1 MKQFALQLLHGMR
14 EREIGH
20 EREDVAVAV
29 EESQGSGDV
38 AAGLGIRLRKL
49 RTSAG
54 LSQSDLAAGRF
65 SKEYLSQIE
74 RGKTRPTADTVSW
87 LAEQLGV
94 DADLLVTGVSA
105 SERSRWEAQ
114 LARASALSESREY
127 TAAAPQFSRVRETAQ
142 AAGAKDLELRALSGE
157 AWARL
162 QDGELKEAAAL
173 LAEARALSEEPQFS
187 DIERA
192 DVLFRLGACR
202 YQLSSIS
209 TALGLFDAALE
220 LAERSDLPDDLLRA
234 QIFRWR
240 SRCYRRQRD
249 WQAAREDVERALELA
264 EGLSDRR
271 AAAQVYFQAS
281 LVAEREGHWVLART
295 YAERARTYYEEL
307 ADRENVGRL
316 LNNLGGLT
324 YLLGRPDQAIEYLQD
339 SLRVLLDEGI
349 DEEAAHVI
357 TSLAEIYVDTERPVE
372 AEQQARRALELLGT
386 REDFISEIGTA
397 QLTLGR
403 ALLGQGRLDEAQ
415 ETLADADSSFE
426 QMSSTSHRAAA
437 WVALGDVAARRGDDR
452 EAARLYRRAA
462 ETLQDFRF

>member
-1 MKQFALQLLHGMR
+1 MTSR
-14 EREIGH
+14 ERSEQA
-20 EREDVAVAV
+20 ERRAVSVSEPAGLPEAAEGLGKRV
-29 EESQGSGDV
+29 RTLRG
-38 AAGLGIRLRKL
+38 AAGL
-49 RTSAG
+49 T
-54 LSQSDLAAGRF
+54 QTELAAGRF

-74 RGKTRPTADTVSW
+74 RGKTRPTVETVTW
-87 LAEQLGV
+87 LAERLGV
-94 DADLLVTGVSA
+94 DATLLLTGVSA
-105 SERSRWEAQ
+105 TERSRWEAT
-114 LARASALSESREY
+114 LARAAALNEQYRYAEAVPEFAQVR
-127 TAAAPQFSRVRETAQ
+127 TAAQ
-142 AAGAKDLELRALSGE
+142 AAGVKELELRALAGE
-157 AWARL
+157 GWARL
-162 QDGELKEAAAL
+162 QEGELKEAATLLSEARS
-173 LAEARALSEEPQFS
+173 LAEDARFS

-209 TALGLFDAALE
+209 TAVGLLDAALE
-220 LAERSDLPDDLLRA
+220 LADRSELPSDQLRA

-249 WQAAREDVERALELA
+249 WQAAREDVERALELV
-264 EGLSDRR
+264 EGLNDRR

-281 LVAEREGHWVLART
+281 LVAEREGHWVLARS
-295 YAERARTYYEEL
+295 YAERARAYYEEL

-324 YLLGRPDQAIEYLQD
+324 YLLGRPDDAIAYLKD

-357 TSLAEIYVDTERPVE
+357 TSLAEVYLGTGRPVD
-372 AEQQARRALELLGT
+372 AETQARRALELLGD
-386 REDFISEIGTA
+386 RADFLAEIGTA

-403 ALLGQGRLDEAQ
+403 ALLEQDRLDEAQ
-415 ETLADADSSFE
+415 GMLAAADSSFE
-426 QMSSTSHRAAA
+426 QLSSTSHRAAA
-437 WVALGDVAARRGDDR
+437 WVALGDVAAKRDDDR

>member
-1 MKQFALQLLHGMR
+1 MKGR
-14 EREIGH
+14 ERAHDEEHG
-20 EREDVAVAV
+20 AVAV
-29 EESQGSGDV
+29 ELGS
-38 AAGLGIRLRKL
+38 RLRKL
-49 RTSAG
+49 RTTAG
-54 LSQSDLAAGRF
+54 LTQTELAGGRF

-74 RGKTRPTADTVSW
+74 RGRTRPTPDTVAW

-94 DADLLVTGVSA
+94 DADLLLTGVSA
-105 SERSRWEAQ
+105 SERNRWEAQ
-114 LARASALSESREY
+114 LARAEALSEQY
-127 TAAAPQFSRVRETAQ
+127 AFAAAAPEFAETRTLAR
-142 AAGAKDLELRALSGE
+142 AAGAKELELRALTGE
-157 AWARL
+157 GWARL
-162 QDGELKEAAAL
+162 QEGELKDAAVL
-173 LAEARALSEEPQFS
+173 LTEARTLSEESRFS

-209 TALGLFDAALE
+209 TAIALFDAALE
-220 LAERSDLPDDLLRA
+220 LADRSELPNDILRA

-281 LVAEREGHWVLART
+281 LVAEREGHWVLARS
-295 YAERARTYYEEL
+295 YAERARAYYEEL

-324 YLLGRPDQAIEYLQD
+324 YLLGKPDKAIEYLQD

-357 TSLAEIYVDTERPVE
+357 TSLAEIYVDTDRPVE
-372 AEQQARRALELLGT
+372 AETQARRALEMLGT
-386 REDFISEIGTA
+386 RADFLSEIGTA

-403 ALLGQGRLDEAQ
+403 ALLEQGRLEEAQ
-415 ETLADADSSFE
+415 ETLAAADRSFE

>member
-1 MKQFALQLLHGMR
+1 M
-14 EREIGH
+14 
-20 EREDVAVAV
+20 
-29 EESQGSGDV
+29 
-38 AAGLGIRLRKL
+38 AAGSKGIAENTGAVVELGSRLRKL

-54 LSQSDLAAGRF
+54 LTQTELAGGRF

-74 RGKTRPTADTVSW
+74 RGKTRPTPDTVDW
-87 LAEQLGV
+87 LAERLGV
-94 DADLLVTGVSA
+94 DADLLVSGVST

-114 LARASALSESREY
+114 LARAEALSEQYEF
-127 TAAAPQFSRVRETAQ
+127 AAARPEFAEVRTLAR
-142 AAGAKDLELRALSGE
+142 AAGAKELELRALTGE
-157 AWARL
+157 GWARL
-162 QDGELKEAAAL
+162 QEGELKDAAAL
-173 LAEARALSEEPQFS
+173 LTEARTLSEDARFS

-209 TALGLFDAALE
+209 TAIALFDAALDLADRSE
-220 LAERSDLPDDLLRA
+220 LPNDLLRA

-281 LVAEREGHWVLART
+281 LVAEREGHWVLARS
-295 YAERARTYYEEL
+295 YAERARAYYEEL

-324 YLLGRPDQAIEYLQD
+324 YLLGKPDQAIEYLQD

-357 TSLAEIYVDTERPVE
+357 TSLAEIYVDTGRPAE
-372 AEQQARRALELLGT
+372 AEAQARRALEMLGT
-386 REDFISEIGTA
+386 RADFLSEIGTA

-403 ALLGQGRLDEAQ
+403 ALLDQGRLEEAQ
-415 ETLADADSSFE
+415 ETLAAADSSFE

>member
-1 MKQFALQLLHGMR
+1 MGSR
-14 EREIGH
+14 ERGREL
-20 EREDVAVAV
+20 EDVAVAV
-29 EESQGSGDV
+29 AESQGSEGV

-54 LSQSDLAAGRF
+54 LSQSELAAGRF

-74 RGKTRPTADTVSW
+74 RGKTRPTAETVAW
-87 LAEQLGV
+87 LAERLGI
-94 DADLLVTGVSA
+94 DADLLRTGISA
-105 SERSRWEAQ
+105 GERNRWEAQ
-114 LARASALSESREY
+114 LARAAALSERYEY
-127 TAAAPQFSRVRETAQ
+127 AAAAPEFAQVRD
-142 AAGAKDLELRALSGE
+142 AARATGAKDLELRALTGE
-157 AWARL
+157 AWALL

-173 LAEARALSEEPQFS
+173 LTDARALSEEPQFS

-271 AAAQVYFQAS
+271 TAAQVYFQAS

-307 ADRENVGRL
+307 ADRQNVGRL

-357 TSLAEIYVDTERPVE
+357 TSLAEIYVDTDRPAE
-372 AEQQARRALELLGT
+372 AEQQARRALELLGA
-386 REDFISEIGTA
+386 RQDFISEIGTA

-415 ETLADADSSFE
+415 ETLVVADSSFE

>member
-1 MKQFALQLLHGMR
+1 MVSR
-14 EREIGH
+14 EPRQHH
-20 EREDVAVAV
+20 EHEAVARAGTLV
-29 EESQGSGDV
+29 T
-38 AAGLGIRLRKL
+38 AADLGGRVRAL

-54 LSQSDLAAGRF
+54 LSQTDLAGGRF
-65 SKEYLSQIE
+65 SKEYMSQIE
-74 RGKTRPTADTVSW
+74 RGKTHPTPDTVAW

-94 DADLLVTGVSA
+94 DADLLFTGVS
-105 SERSRWEAQ
+105 STERDRWDAM
-114 LARASALSESREY
+114 LARAAALSERYEF
-127 TAAAPQFSRVRETAQ
+127 AAAVPQFAEVSSAAR

-157 AWARL
+157 GWARL
-162 QDGELKEAAAL
+162 QEGDIKEAAVL
-173 LAEARALSEEPQFS
+173 LTEARALAEDQRFS

-192 DVLFRLGACR
+192 EILFRLGACR

-209 TALGLFDAALE
+209 TALGLFDAALD
-220 LAERSDLPDDLLRA
+220 LADRSDLPSDLLRA
-234 QIFRWR
+234 QILRWR

-281 LVAEREGHWVLART
+281 LVAEREGHWVLARS
-295 YAERARTYYEEL
+295 YAERARAYYEEL

-324 YLLGRPDQAIEYLQD
+324 YLLGRPDEAITYLQD
-339 SLRVLLDEGI
+339 SLRVLLDEGV

-372 AEQQARRALELLGT
+372 AETQARKALEMLGG
-386 REDFISEIGTA
+386 RDDFIAEIGTA

-403 ALLGQGRLDEAQ
+403 ALLAQGRLDEAQ
-415 ETLADADSSFE
+415 EMLANADSSFE

-437 WVALGDVAARRGDDR
+437 WVALGDVAATRGDDR

>member
-1 MKQFALQLLHGMR
+1 MGSR
-14 EREIGH
+14 ERGH
-20 EREDVAVAV
+20 ELEDVAVAAV
-29 EESQGSGDV
+29 AESQGSEDV
-38 AAGLGIRLRKL
+38 AAGLGIRLRKF

-54 LSQSDLAAGRF
+54 LSQSELAAGRF

-74 RGKTRPTADTVSW
+74 RGKTRPTPETVVW
-87 LAEQLGV
+87 LAERLGV
-94 DADLLVTGVSA
+94 DADLLRTGVSA
-105 SERSRWEAQ
+105 SERNRWEAQ
-114 LARASALSESREY
+114 LARAAALSERYEY
-127 TAAAPQFSRVRETAQ
+127 AAAAPEFAQVRD
-142 AAGAKDLELRALSGE
+142 AARATGAKDLELRALAGE
-157 AWARL
+157 AWALL
-162 QDGELKEAAAL
+162 QEGGLKEAAAL
-173 LAEARALSEEPQFS
+173 LTDARSLSEEPQFS

-357 TSLAEIYVDTERPVE
+357 TSLAEIYVDTDRPVE
-372 AEQQARRALELLGT
+372 AEQQARRALELLGA

-415 ETLADADSSFE
+415 EVLVAADSSFE

>member
-1 MKQFALQLLHGMR
+1 MAGR
-14 EREIGH
+14 EHGH
-20 EREDVAVAV
+20 EGEQGAVAV
-29 EESQGSGDV
+29 ELGSRLRNLRTT
-38 AAGLGIRLRKL
+38 AGLTQTEL
-49 RTSAG
+49 AG
-54 LSQSDLAAGRF
+54 GRF

-74 RGKTRPTADTVSW
+74 RGKTRPTTDTVAW
-87 LAEQLGV
+87 LAERLGV
-94 DADLLVTGVSA
+94 DADLLLTGVSA
-105 SERSRWEAQ
+105 SERNRWEAQ
-114 LARASALSESREY
+114 LARAEALSEQYEFA
-127 TAAAPQFSRVRETAQ
+127 AAAPEFAEARTLAR
-142 AAGAKDLELRALSGE
+142 AAGAKELELRALIGE
-157 AWARL
+157 GWARL
-162 QDGELKEAAAL
+162 QEGELKDAAAL
-173 LAEARALSEEPQFS
+173 LAEARTLSEDARFS

-209 TALGLFDAALE
+209 TAIGLFDAALE
-220 LAERSDLPDDLLRA
+220 LADRSQLPSDLLRA

-281 LVAEREGHWVLART
+281 LVAEREGHWVLARS
-295 YAERARTYYEEL
+295 YAERARAYYEEL

-324 YLLGRPDQAIEYLQD
+324 YLLGKPDQAIEYLQD

-357 TSLAEIYVDTERPVE
+357 TSLAEIYVDTGRPAE
-372 AEQQARRALELLGT
+372 AETQARRALEMLGT
-386 REDFISEIGTA
+386 RSDFLSEIGTA

-403 ALLGQGRLDEAQ
+403 ALLEQGRLEEAK
-415 ETLADADSSFE
+415 ETLSAADSSFE

>member
-1 MKQFALQLLHGMR
+1 MKGR
-14 EREIGH
+14 ERAHDEEHG
-20 EREDVAVAV
+20 AVAV
-29 EESQGSGDV
+29 ELGS
-38 AAGLGIRLRKL
+38 RLRKL
-49 RTSAG
+49 RTTAG
-54 LSQSDLAAGRF
+54 LTQTELAGGRF

-74 RGKTRPTADTVSW
+74 RGRTRPTPDTVAW
-87 LAEQLGV
+87 LAERLDV
-94 DADLLVTGVSA
+94 DADLLLTGVST
-105 SERSRWEAQ
+105 SERNRWEAQ
-114 LARASALSESREY
+114 LARAEALSEQY
-127 TAAAPQFSRVRETAQ
+127 AFAAAAPEFAEARTLAR
-142 AAGAKDLELRALSGE
+142 AAGAKELELRALAGE
-157 AWARL
+157 GWARL
-162 QDGELKEAAAL
+162 QEGELKDAATL
-173 LAEARALSEEPQFS
+173 LTEARTLSEDSRFS

-202 YQLSSIS
+202 YQLSSVS
-209 TALGLFDAALE
+209 TAIALFDAALE
-220 LAERSDLPDDLLRA
+220 LADRSELPNDILRA

-281 LVAEREGHWVLART
+281 LVAEREGHWVLARS
-295 YAERARTYYEEL
+295 YAERARAYYEEL

-324 YLLGRPDQAIEYLQD
+324 YLLGKPDKAIEYLQD

-357 TSLAEIYVDTERPVE
+357 TSLAEIYVDTGRPVE
-372 AEQQARRALELLGT
+372 AETQARRALEMLGA
-386 REDFISEIGTA
+386 RADFLSEIGTA

-403 ALLGQGRLDEAQ
+403 ALLEQGRLEEAQ
-415 ETLADADSSFE
+415 ETLAAADSSFE

>member
-1 MKQFALQLLHGMR
+1 MAGR
-14 EREIGH
+14 EHAH
-20 EREDVAVAV
+20 EGEQGAVAV
-29 EESQGSGDV
+29 ELGSRLRTLRTT
-38 AAGLGIRLRKL
+38 AGLTQTEL
-49 RTSAG
+49 AG
-54 LSQSDLAAGRF
+54 GRF

-74 RGKTRPTADTVSW
+74 RGKTRPTTDTVAW
-87 LAEQLGV
+87 LAERLGV
-94 DADLLVTGVSA
+94 DADLLLTGVSA
-105 SERSRWEAQ
+105 SERNRWEAQ
-114 LARASALSESREY
+114 LARAEALSERYEFA
-127 TAAAPQFSRVRETAQ
+127 AAAPEFAEACTLAR
-142 AAGAKDLELRALSGE
+142 AAGAKELELRALTGE
-157 AWARL
+157 GWARL
-162 QDGELKEAAAL
+162 QEGELKDAAAL
-173 LAEARALSEEPQFS
+173 LAEARTLSEDARFS

-209 TALGLFDAALE
+209 TAIGLFDAALE
-220 LAERSDLPDDLLRA
+220 LADRSQLPSDLLRA

-281 LVAEREGHWVLART
+281 LVAEREGHWVLARS
-295 YAERARTYYEEL
+295 YAERARAYYEEL

-324 YLLGRPDQAIEYLQD
+324 YLLGKPDQAIKYLQD

-357 TSLAEIYVDTERPVE
+357 TSLAEIYVDTGRPAE
-372 AEQQARRALELLGT
+372 AETQARRALEMLGG
-386 REDFISEIGTA
+386 RSDFLSEIGTA

-403 ALLGQGRLDEAQ
+403 ALLEQGRLEEAK
-415 ETLADADSSFE
+415 ETLAAADSSFE

>member
-1 MKQFALQLLHGMR
+1 
-14 EREIGH
+14 
-20 EREDVAVAV
+20 V
-29 EESQGSGDV
+29 EEHGVVTV
-38 AAGLGIRLRKL
+38 AASLSAEPVDLGGRVRAL

-54 LSQSDLAAGRF
+54 LSQTDLAAGRF

-74 RGKTRPTADTVSW
+74 RGKTRPTAETVAW
-87 LAEQLGV
+87 LAERLGV
-94 DADLLVTGVSA
+94 DADLLVTGVSTA
-105 SERSRWEAQ
+105 ERDRWDAM
-114 LARASALSESREY
+114 LARAGALSERYEFG
-127 TAAAPQFSRVRETAQ
+127 AAAPLFADVGAAAR
-142 AAGAKDLELRALSGE
+142 AAGARDVELRALSGE
-157 AWARL
+157 GWARL
-162 QDGELKEAAAL
+162 QEGELQAAAGL
-173 LAEARALSEEPQFS
+173 LSEARTLSEDHRFS

-192 DVLFRLGACR
+192 EILFRLGACR

-209 TALGLFDAALE
+209 TALGLLDAALDLADRSE
-220 LAERSDLPDDLLRA
+220 LPNDLLRA

-264 EGLSDRR
+264 EGLTDRR
-271 AAAQVYFQAS
+271 AVAQVYFQAS
-281 LVAEREGHWVLART
+281 LVAEREGHWVLARS

-324 YLLGRPDQAIEYLQD
+324 YLLGRPDEAIAYLQD

-372 AEQQARRALELLGT
+372 AETQARKALELLGT
-386 REDFISEIGTA
+386 REDFIAEIGTA

-403 ALLGQGRLDEAQ
+403 ALLAQGRLDEAQ
-415 ETLADADSSFE
+415 ETLVDADSSFE

>member
-1 MKQFALQLLHGMR
+1 MAGR
-14 EREIGH
+14 ETGYEQEG
-20 EREDVAVAV
+20 VAVAV
-29 EESQGSGDV
+29 AESQGSEDV
-38 AAGLGIRLRKL
+38 AAGLGLRLRKL

-54 LSQSDLAAGRF
+54 LSQTELAAGRF

-74 RGKTRPTADTVSW
+74 RGKTRPTAETVAW

-94 DADLLVTGVSA
+94 DGDLLRTGVSS

-114 LARASALSESREY
+114 LARAQALSERY
-127 TAAAPQFSRVRETAQ
+127 DFVAAAPQFADVRDAAQ

-157 AWARL
+157 AWAKL
-162 QDGELKEAAAL
+162 QAGELKEAAAL
-173 LAEARALSEEPQFS
+173 LTEARALAEEPRFS

-209 TALGLFDAALE
+209 TALGLFDAALD
-220 LAERSDLPDDLLRA
+220 LAERSALPDDVLRA

-357 TSLAEIYVDTERPVE
+357 TSLAEIYVDTDRPVE
-372 AEQQARRALELLGT
+372 AERQARRALELLGA
-386 REDFISEIGTA
+386 RDDFISEIGTA

-403 ALLGQGRLDEAQ
+403 ALSAQGRLDEAQ
-415 ETLADADSSFE
+415 ETLTAADSSFE
-426 QMSSTSHRAAA
+426 QMSSTSHRAAT
-437 WVALGDVAARRGDDR
+437 WVALGDVAAKRGDDR

>member
-1 MKQFALQLLHGMR
+1 MGSR
-14 EREIGH
+14 ERGH
-20 EREDVAVAV
+20 ELEDVAVAAV
-29 EESQGSGDV
+29 TESQGSEDV
-38 AAGLGIRLRKL
+38 AAGLGFRLRKL

-54 LSQSDLAAGRF
+54 LSQTELAAGRF

-74 RGKTRPTADTVSW
+74 RGKTRPTAETVAW
-87 LAEQLGV
+87 LAERLGV
-94 DADLLVTGVSA
+94 DAELLRTGVSA
-105 SERSRWEAQ
+105 SERNRWEAQ
-114 LARASALSESREY
+114 LARAAALSERYEY
-127 TAAAPQFSRVRETAQ
+127 AAAAPEFAQVRD
-142 AAGAKDLELRALSGE
+142 AARATGAKDLELRALAGE
-157 AWARL
+157 AWALL

-173 LAEARALSEEPQFS
+173 LTDARALSEEPQFS

-357 TSLAEIYVDTERPVE
+357 TSLAEIYVDTDRPVE
-372 AEQQARRALELLGT
+372 AEQQARRALELLGA

-415 ETLADADSSFE
+415 ETLVAADSSFE

>member
-1 MKQFALQLLHGMR
+1 MAGR
-14 EREIGH
+14 GRGH
-20 EREDVAVAV
+20 EGEGEAM
-29 EESQGSGDV
+29 
-38 AAGLGIRLRKL
+38 GLGTRLRKL
-49 RTSAG
+49 RTTAG
-54 LSQSDLAAGRF
+54 LTQTELAAGRF
-65 SKEYLSQIE
+65 SKEYVSQIE
-74 RGKTRPTADTVSW
+74 RGRTRPTPDTLAW
-87 LAEQLGV
+87 LAERLGV
-94 DADLLVTGVSA
+94 DPDLLVTGVSA
-105 SERSRWEAQ
+105 GERSRWEAM
-114 LARASALSESREY
+114 LARADSLNERYEHPEAASEYAAVR
-127 TAAAPQFSRVRETAQ
+127 TATR
-142 AAGAKDLELRALSGE
+142 AAGARDLELRALAGE
-157 AWARL
+157 GWARL
-162 QDGELKEAAAL
+162 QAGELDEAMAL
-173 LAEARALSEEPQFS
+173 LTEARELSEDERFS

-209 TALGLFDAALE
+209 TAIALFDTALE
-220 LAERSDLPDDLLRA
+220 LADRSELPNDLLRA
-234 QIFRWR
+234 QILRWR

-281 LVAEREGHWVLART
+281 LVAEREGHWVLARS

-324 YLLGRPDQAIEYLQD
+324 YLLGSPDEAIAYLQD

-357 TSLAEIYVDTERPVE
+357 TSLAEIYVDTGRPAE
-372 AEQQARRALELLGT
+372 AEAQARKALDLLGA
-386 REDFISEIGTA
+386 RADFVSEIGTA

-403 ALLGQGRLDEAQ
+403 ALLEQGRLDEAQ
-415 ETLADADSSFE
+415 ETLTVADRSFE
-426 QMSSTSHRAAA
+426 KMSSSSHRAAA

>member
-1 MKQFALQLLHGMR
+1 MEAR
-14 EREIGH
+14 EHGH
-20 EREDVAVAV
+20 EEEQGGVAV
-29 EESQGSGDV
+29 ELGSRLRNLRTT
-38 AAGLGIRLRKL
+38 AGLTQTEL
-49 RTSAG
+49 AG
-54 LSQSDLAAGRF
+54 GRF

-74 RGKTRPTADTVSW
+74 RGKTRPTPDTVAW
-87 LAEQLGV
+87 LAERLGV
-94 DADLLVTGVSA
+94 DADLLLTGVSA
-105 SERSRWEAQ
+105 SERNRWEAQ
-114 LARASALSESREY
+114 LARAEALSERYEFA
-127 TAAAPQFSRVRETAQ
+127 AAAPEFAEARTLAR
-142 AAGAKDLELRALSGE
+142 AAGAKELELRALAGE
-157 AWARL
+157 GWARL
-162 QDGELKEAAAL
+162 QEGELSDAAGL
-173 LAEARALSEEPQFS
+173 LTEARTLSEEARFS

-209 TALGLFDAALE
+209 TAIALFDAALE
-220 LAERSDLPDDLLRA
+220 LADHSQLPNDLLRA

-281 LVAEREGHWVLART
+281 LVAEREGHWVLARS
-295 YAERARTYYEEL
+295 YAERARAYYEEL

-324 YLLGRPDQAIEYLQD
+324 YLLGKPDQAIEYLQG

-357 TSLAEIYVDTERPVE
+357 TSLAEIYVDTGRPAE
-372 AEQQARRALELLGT
+372 AETQARRALEMLGT
-386 REDFISEIGTA
+386 RADFLSEIGTA

-403 ALLGQGRLDEAQ
+403 ALLDQGRLEEAQ
-415 ETLADADSSFE
+415 ETLAAADSSFE

>member
-1 MKQFALQLLHGMR
+1 MGSR
-14 EREIGH
+14 ERGH
-20 EREDVAVAV
+20 ELEDVAVAV
-29 EESQGSGDV
+29 AESQGSEDV

-54 LSQSDLAAGRF
+54 LSQSELAAGRF
-65 SKEYLSQIE
+65 SKDYLSQIE
-74 RGKTRPTADTVSW
+74 RGKTRPTPDTVAW
-87 LAEQLGV
+87 LAERLGV
-94 DADLLVTGVSA
+94 DADLLRTGVSA
-105 SERSRWEAQ
+105 SERNRWEAK
-114 LARASALSESREY
+114 LARAAALSERHEY
-127 TAAAPQFSRVRETAQ
+127 AAAAPEFAQVRDA
-142 AAGAKDLELRALSGE
+142 ARGAGAKDLELRALTGE
-157 AWARL
+157 AWALL
-162 QDGELKEAAAL
+162 QEGGLKEAAAL
-173 LAEARALSEEPQFS
+173 LTDARSLSEEPQFS

-324 YLLGRPDQAIEYLQD
+324 YLLGRPERAIEYLQD
-339 SLRVLLDEGI
+339 SLRVLLDQGI

-357 TSLAEIYVDTERPVE
+357 TSLAEIYVDTDRPVE
-372 AEQQARRALELLGT
+372 AEQQARRALELLGA

-415 ETLADADSSFE
+415 EMLVAADSSFE

>member
-1 MKQFALQLLHGMR
+1 MKGR
-14 EREIGH
+14 ERAHDEEHG
-20 EREDVAVAV
+20 AVTV
-29 EESQGSGDV
+29 ELGS
-38 AAGLGIRLRKL
+38 RLRKL
-49 RTSAG
+49 RTTAG
-54 LSQSDLAAGRF
+54 LTQTELAGGRF

-74 RGKTRPTADTVSW
+74 RGKTRPTPDTVAW
-87 LAEQLGV
+87 LAERLGV
-94 DADLLVTGVSA
+94 DADLLLTGVST

-114 LARASALSESREY
+114 LARAEALSEQY
-127 TAAAPQFSRVRETAQ
+127 AFAAAAPEFAEARTLAR
-142 AAGAKDLELRALSGE
+142 AAGARELELRALTGE
-157 AWARL
+157 GWARL
-162 QDGELKEAAAL
+162 QEGELKDAAAL
-173 LAEARALSEEPQFS
+173 LTEARTLSEDARFS

-209 TALGLFDAALE
+209 TAIALFDAALE
-220 LAERSDLPDDLLRA
+220 LADRSELPNDLLRA

-281 LVAEREGHWVLART
+281 LVAEREGHWVLARS
-295 YAERARTYYEEL
+295 YAERARAYYEEL

-324 YLLGRPDQAIEYLQD
+324 YLLGKPDKAIEYLQD

-349 DEEAAHVI
+349 DEEAAHVL
-357 TSLAEIYVDTERPVE
+357 TSLAEIYVDTDRPAE
-372 AEQQARRALELLGT
+372 AETQARRALEMLGT
-386 REDFISEIGTA
+386 RADFLSEIGTA

-403 ALLGQGRLDEAQ
+403 ALLDQGRLEEAQ
-415 ETLADADSSFE
+415 ETLAAADSSFE
-426 QMSSTSHRAAA
+426 QLSSTSHRAAA